1 MSITASSEKV
11 VVIGVTRL
19 GLKLSS
25 KPDLKEKR
33 ELGFHIVSQGS
44 WPSGKP
50 RMWFSL
56 KELMC
61 GSQSRLGLQ
70 SQKDAERRVGPKLN
84 QITYV

>member
-1 MSITASSEKV
+1 MSITASSEEV
-11 VVIGVTRL
+11 VAIVATRL
-19 GLKLSS
+19 GLNLSS

-33 ELGFHIVSQGS
+33 ELGFHIVWQGS

-50 RMWFSL
+50 KMWFSL

-84 QITYV
+84 QMTYV